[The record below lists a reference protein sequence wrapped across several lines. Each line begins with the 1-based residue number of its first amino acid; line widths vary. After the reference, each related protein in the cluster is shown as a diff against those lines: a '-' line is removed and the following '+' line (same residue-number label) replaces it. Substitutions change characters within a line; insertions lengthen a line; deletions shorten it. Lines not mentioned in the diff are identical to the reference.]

1 MHAAFLLFTS
11 IFVLLNAMFV
21 WLPAPFTK
29 ALWHTTSRWLAPQ
42 VIRLYLA
49 HIADALALPKRLLL
63 AEPHAAP

>member
-21 WLPAPFTK
+21 WLPTPLTK
-29 ALWHTTSRWLAPQ
+29 ALWHGTPGWLTPQ

-49 HIADALALPKRLLL
+49 YIASALALPKRLLL